1 VTARVAKQRRRYK
14 YKPGLNTCRELTE
27 QALDQLAEYGVGDGI
42 EPENGSAHWWVG
54 YLSNQ
59 LEAFLAATAEDPS

>member
-1 VTARVAKQRRRYK
+1 VNARVIMQRRRYD
-14 YKPGLNTCRELTE
+14 YRPGLDTCRELTE
-27 QALDQLAEYGVGDGI
+27 QALDQLAEYDVGDGI
-42 EPENGSAHWWVG
+42 ELENGSAHWWVG